1 MPKQRGR
8 FRSRRFDRKRFLA
21 YQVVGFFAACL
32 LLHVGYNSD
41 KYLPTSVTQAAG
53 LRGSGNV
60 IEESGTDAASRK
72 LLQDFPPEK
81 LLNGDKPDY
90 SDSTNKY
97 VLILHSIGI
106 IYMFVGLAV
115 VCDDYFVAAL
125 EEMCEKWNITEDV
138 AGATFMAA
146 GGSAPELFTSLL
158 GVFVAESDVGFGT
171 IVGSAVFNVLFVI
184 GLCALFA
191 KQVLELTWWPLA
203 RDCTYYTFGLL
214 VLIACVQDNE
224 VHWYEAA
231 VLLLCYIGYVVLM
244 KYNVKVK
251 HWLESKPCCSGRA
264 KTAPE
269 SDKGVEMANAA
280 AAAVAAADQEAGD
293 KVTELPSAHKTLKAG
308 PSLYHH
314 HHALAAENEAVRF
327 RDYRSQTLRAIV
339 HGHLEELNQKLIM
352 AGGGT
357 ELERSKS
364 FRYRTAWSN
373 TAKTVKNE
381 NPSLLASQSETG
393 LNDQVVPV
401 TDAVQTLDDPS
412 KPAPRR
418 DSTGADT
425 PVHQV
430 TTGDAN
436 TPIDLA
442 SFKENGDD
450 EDDDSLWDIP
460 ESCGGKALWVFALPV
475 NFVLWLTIPDCKKD
489 KYRSWFL
496 ATFILSLVWIAAF
509 SYFMVWWASTF
520 GFALGIPAPVMG
532 LTILAGG
539 TSIPDALSSVIV
551 ARNGFGDMA
560 VSSSIGSNIFDINVG
575 LPLPWLIKTAI
586 VSPGE
591 SVPIASCGM
600 AILSVSL
607 LVMVL
612 FVVLSIKFSGWR
624 LNMKLGGIM
633 FVLYLL
639 FVTESLLLEYDVL
652 VTLSC

>member
-1 MPKQRGR
+1 M
-8 FRSRRFDRKRFLA
+8 
-21 YQVVGFFAACL
+21 
-32 LLHVGYNSD
+32 
-41 KYLPTSVTQAAG
+41 TSLQ
-53 LRGSGNV
+53 

-115 VCDDYFVAAL
+115 GTCIGGPRALCAIACLTHGAHTVCDDYFVAAL

-184 GLCALFA
+184 GCVLSCCVCVCAGCVGPHMHTLLTLIQPLVCAKLRLCALFA

-393 LNDQVVPV
+393 CV
-401 TDAVQTLDDPS
+401 
-412 KPAPRR
+412 
-418 DSTGADT
+418 
-425 PVHQV
+425 
-430 TTGDAN
+430 
-436 TPIDLA
+436 
-442 SFKENGDD
+442 
-450 EDDDSLWDIP
+450 
-460 ESCGGKALWVFALPV
+460 
-475 NFVLWLTIPDCKKD
+475 WL
-489 KYRSWFL
+489 
-496 ATFILSLVWIAAF
+496 
-509 SYFMVWWASTF
+509 
-520 GFALGIPAPVMG
+520 
-532 LTILAGG
+532 
-539 TSIPDALSSVIV
+539 
-551 ARNGFGDMA
+551 
-560 VSSSIGSNIFDINVG
+560 
-575 LPLPWLIKTAI
+575 
-586 VSPGE
+586 
-591 SVPIASCGM
+591 
-600 AILSVSL
+600 
-607 LVMVL
+607 
-612 FVVLSIKFSGWR
+612 
-624 LNMKLGGIM
+624 
-633 FVLYLL
+633 
-639 FVTESLLLEYDVL
+639 
-652 VTLSC
+652 